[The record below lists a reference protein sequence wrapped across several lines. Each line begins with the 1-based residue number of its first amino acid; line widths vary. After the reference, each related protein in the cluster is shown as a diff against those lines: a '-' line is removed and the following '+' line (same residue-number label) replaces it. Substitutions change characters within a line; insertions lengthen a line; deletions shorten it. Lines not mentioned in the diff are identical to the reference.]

1 MFLVGPC
8 RRRPLESSLRGLLE
22 SSRKP
27 AGGTF
32 SLGHYQLDEVVW
44 RDQGSCERLTSV
56 HTWSCMRVL
65 GCSWCLCISMLY
77 SQLIIMRAWACDYA
91 HLCCADSLW
100 LCMHVREHVTIHI
113 YAMQSACDYAC
124 MCMCLCISMLCSQLI
139 IMHAW
144 ACDYAPLCCADSL
157 WLCMHVRLIRHIY
170 AMQSAC
176 NQVCMCIWL
185 CTFKLCSQLMTMHAC
200 ACDDAHLCY
209 AVNL

>member
-22 SSRKP
+22 SLRKP

-32 SLGHYQLDEVVW
+32 SLGHYQLDKVVW

-56 HTWSCMRVL
+56 HTWSCMRVA
-65 GCSWCLCISMLY
+65 GCSW
-77 SQLIIMRAWACDYA
+77 
-91 HLCCADSLW
+91 
-100 LCMHVREHVTIHI
+100 
-113 YAMQSACDYAC
+113 
-124 MCMCLCISMLCSQLI
+124 CLCISMLCSQLI

-144 ACDYAPLCCADSL
+144 SCDYAPLCCADSL

-185 CTFKLCSQLMTMHAC
+185 CTFKLCSQHMTMHAC
-200 ACDDAHLCY
+200 VWDHAHLRY